1 MRKSVWVV
9 LTIVTLLLSACG
21 PAMQPA
27 TGPQTAG
34 GEVFMVA
41 LPRIELAFDAV
52 GSPSILG
59 VDLAQ
64 VGAIFGVDATAFA
77 SAYRLPKF
85 YVDWM
90 TAANVQHMELRQTGN
105 GIGMWV
111 NGKALPHIGWS
122 DASLQKT
129 SDLMGLFNVQ
139 NTAMIGKFLPIVRRL
154 GLDLVLHFPK
164 QAGAADIPLVDPT
177 VAVQQAAAPSGEP
190 ASAVVQFEVKYD
202 ENGVPGI
209 LGISAADLAAMGI
222 QAPLA
227 LAPAYLDLLK
237 RNNIQNMELRGKND
251 GLFLYVNGEPL
262 PNIVWDDKYLA
273 NAADIYAQ
281 MNPQSPY
288 VTMAKQILPLVSR
301 ADIAVMV
308 HFPVAEGQKPIAAK
322 MHLQ

>member
-27 TGPQTAG
+27 TGPQTEG

-41 LPRIELAFDAV
+41 LPRIELAFDAE

-64 VGAIFGVDATAFA
+64 VGQIFGVNATAYT

-154 GLDLVLHFPK
+154 GLDLVLRFPA
-164 QAGAADIPLVDPT
+164 QPGAAEIPLVDPT

-262 PNIVWDDKYLA
+262 PNIVWDNQYLT
-273 NAADIYAQ
+273 NAADVYAQ

-301 ADIAVMV
+301 PREEGLADVS
-308 HFPVAEGQKPIAAK
+308 
-322 MHLQ
+322 

>member
-27 TGPQTAG
+27 TGPETEG

-41 LPRIELAFDAV
+41 LPRIELSFDAN
-52 GSPSILG
+52 GNPSVLG
-59 VDLAQ
+59 LSLAQ
-64 VGAIFGVDATAFA
+64 LGAYVGVNAQ
-77 SAYRLPKF
+77 AYALPKF

-111 NGKALPHIGWS
+111 NGKALPHVGWS

-139 NTAMIGKFLPIVRRL
+139 NTAMIRKFLPIVRRL
-154 GLDLVLHFPK
+154 GLDLVLRFPA
-164 QAGAADIPLVDPT
+164 QAGAAEIPLVDPDE
-177 VAVQQAAAPSGEP
+177 AVKQAAVPSGEP

-202 ENGVPGI
+202 ESGVPGI

-227 LAPAYLDLLK
+227 LHPAYLDLLK
-237 RNNIQNMELRGKND
+237 RNNIQNMELRGKED

-262 PNIVWDDKYLA
+262 PNIVWDDQYLN
-273 NAADIYAQ
+273 NAADVYAQ

-288 VTMAKQILPLVSR
+288 VQMARTILPLVSR